1 MEAIFDG
8 GIHIINSG
16 VRNLPFTYHPCVCCL
31 RLVIV
36 IFGGLHIEI
45 AAFRTI
51 GDWLQNSG
59 WVSALS
65 QANVASAGTA
75 ESVLKAS
82 HVTRTRHDHQA
93 TACSLQILIQKAYR
107 QYLDEADETETVQF
121 PEWKEMRE
129 IESPLFHFRSLTLKL
144 ELIILI
150 FVPSFR
156 EMNFTL
162 CKDSLTMSK

>member
-31 RLVIV
+31 RLVRV
-36 IFGGLHIEI
+36 IFGGVHIEI
-45 AAFRTI
+45 AAFRRTI

-75 ESVLKAS
+75 ESFLKAS
-82 HVTRTRHDHQA
+82 QVTRTRHAHQV
-93 TACSLQILIQKAYR
+93 TACSLHI
-107 QYLDEADETETVQF
+107 
-121 PEWKEMRE
+121 
-129 IESPLFHFRSLTLKL
+129 
-144 ELIILI
+144 
-150 FVPSFR
+150 
-156 EMNFTL
+156 
-162 CKDSLTMSK
+162 